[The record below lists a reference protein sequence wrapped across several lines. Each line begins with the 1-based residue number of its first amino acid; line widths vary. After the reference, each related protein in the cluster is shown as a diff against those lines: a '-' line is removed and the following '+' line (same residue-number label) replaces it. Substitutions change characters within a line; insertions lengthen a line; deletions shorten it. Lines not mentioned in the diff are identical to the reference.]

1 MADNEFTIRATRAA
15 VATIDD
21 LRGKARKSYENF
33 EGELRKQGCM
43 VAGYRL
49 LAEDG
54 GLSEYCCKRLV
65 EDWRTI
71 LRTRRGPRRR
81 AWPPR
86 RPCLLCGPRKDA
98 RDRHKRT
105 AAPRE
110 ARLLRGER
118 LAGDAGL
125 NQHQMLKLPKVAH
138 HALRG

>member
-1 MADNEFTIRATRAA
+1 M
-15 VATIDD
+15 ATIDD

-110 ARLLRGER
+110 ARLLRGGHPSR
-118 LAGDAGL
+118 LITCRVSSASA
-125 NQHQMLKLPKVAH
+125 VAICGH
-138 HALRG
+138 SACEELGV

>member
-1 MADNEFTIRATRAA
+1 MADNEFTIRATRAVA
-15 VATIDD
+15 ATIDD

-71 LRTRRGPRRR
+71 TTFEPGVVLLVALGRHDDRAFYADLAKTLEIGTSGRRR
-81 AWPPR
+81 QEKPD
-86 RPCLLCGPRKDA
+86 CCGEGTPHA
-98 RDRHKRT
+98 SS
-105 AAPRE
+105 
-110 ARLLRGER
+110 
-118 LAGDAGL
+118 LAG
-125 NQHQMLKLPKVAH
+125 
-138 HALRG
+138 